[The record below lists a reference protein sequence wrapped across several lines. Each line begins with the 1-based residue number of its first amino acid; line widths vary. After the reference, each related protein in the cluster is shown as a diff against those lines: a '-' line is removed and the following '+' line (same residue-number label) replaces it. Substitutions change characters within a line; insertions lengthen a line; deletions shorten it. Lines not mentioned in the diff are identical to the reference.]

1 MENGLMTKKIIITN
15 RIMVI
20 TLIVVMLGFIIGA
33 ICPLFFGKEKPT
45 PKFRIGDMVVHSMTE
60 REGQIVD
67 NCFEFDRKIGKWKV
81 KIRMKK
87 AEESKESLAAKL
99 LGKKASGM
107 FNNIPETLYEFELE
121 KQ

>member
-1 MENGLMTKKIIITN
+1 MKKINTN
-15 RIMVI
+15 RIMVGVLI
-20 TLIVVMLGFIIGA
+20 TVMLGFIIGA
-33 ICPLFFGKEKPT
+33 AIPVFFGKEKPN
-45 PKFRIGDMVVHSMTE
+45 PKFRNGDMVVHTLSE

-67 NCFEFDRKIGKWKV
+67 NCFEFNSKAETWQVKV
-81 KIRMKK
+81 RMKK

-107 FNNIPETLYEFELE
+107 FNNIPETFNEFELE